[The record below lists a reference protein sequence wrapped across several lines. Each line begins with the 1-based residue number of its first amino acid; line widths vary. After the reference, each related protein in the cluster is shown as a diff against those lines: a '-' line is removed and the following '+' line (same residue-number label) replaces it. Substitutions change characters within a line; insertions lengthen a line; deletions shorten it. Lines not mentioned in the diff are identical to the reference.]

1 MLAHRFVHLRVGCSV
16 AAFLRNFQ
24 TGEAALEAWKLH
36 YVQLTPLLNEIEG
49 FSPFMLVM
57 FNNLQRDSKYGL
69 VFRVAVGALLSTID
83 ATTDIYTLYTY
94 WTAGLKG
101 QAMVLLAMIATNLG
115 IQILVILAQYK
126 NKSWK
131 RKFWEIIITLTFLRP
146 IVDAYRVSTNHEDE
160 EATVD
165 QLSELCFNKTV
176 EMGTESIP
184 GCVLQCYVYLTSSSE
199 QVGNFALL
207 SIAASCLTTG
217 FASAMISFDLDLDVT
232 RRKTQPRFYGYIPG
246 ESKI

>member
-24 TGEAALEAWKLH
+24 TGEAALEAWKLN

-69 VFRVAVGALLSTID
+69 VFRVAVGALLSTMD

-94 WTAGLKG
+94 WSSGLKG
-101 QAMVLLAMIATNLG
+101 QAMVLLAMILASLG
-115 IQILVILAQYK
+115 VQILLVVGQYK
-126 NKSWK
+126 SKSWK
-131 RKFWEIIITLTFLRP
+131 RKLWEIVITLTFLRP
-146 IVDAYRVSTNHEDE
+146 IVDAYRVSTNHKDD

-165 QLSELCFNKTV
+165 VLAELCCNKIV

-199 QVGNFALL
+199 QVGSFALL

-217 FASAMISFDLDLDVT
+217 FASAMISFDLDVDVT
-232 RRKTQPRFYGYIPG
+232 RRKLQPQFYGYIPG
-246 ESKI
+246 E

>member
-24 TGEAALEAWKLH
+24 TGEAALEAWKLN
-36 YVQLTPLLNEIEG
+36 YVQLTPLINEIEG
-49 FSPFMLVM
+49 FSPFMLVL

-101 QAMVLLAMIATNLG
+101 QAMVLLAMILASLG
-115 IQILVILAQYK
+115 VQILLVVGQYK
-126 NKSWK
+126 SKSWK
-131 RKFWEIIITLTFLRP
+131 RKLWEIVITLTFLRP
-146 IVDAYRVSTNHEDE
+146 IVDAYRVSTNHKDD

-165 QLSELCFNKTV
+165 VLAELCCNKIV

-184 GCVLQCYVYLTSSSE
+184 GCVLQCYVYLTSSD

-217 FASAMISFDLDLDVT
+217 FASASISFDVDVDVR
-232 RRKTQPRFYGYIPG
+232 RRKVQPQFYGYIPG
-246 ESKI
+246 E